1 MLAIN
6 YYLIDNTKMKALKII
21 ISRSILFFNRNN
33 SIRMKKLMDR
43 GKANASGLGEGV
55 LS

>member
-6 YYLIDNTKMKALKII
+6 YYLIDRTKMKALRII

-33 SIRMKKLMDR
+33 SIEMKKSMDG